1 LQYDLIALGLRLRW
15 LGTDRLTWSDL
26 LAVVRQSRRGT
37 ALFRAVA
44 GDEGEWDVKAHLLA
58 GVFDLLAAA
67 NWQRGGDESAKKPE
81 RLPRPG
87 VTKQPEGETLAR
99 GKAVSVEE
107 MNARLG
113 WTTT

>member
-1 LQYDLIALGLRLRW
+1 MLGLRLRW
-15 LGTDRLTWSDL
+15 LGTEHLTWSDL
-26 LAVVRQSRRGT
+26 LAIVRQSRRGT

-44 GDEGEWDVKAHLLA
+44 GEDGEWDLQNHLLA

-81 RLPRPG
+81 RLHRPG
-87 VTKQPEGETLAR
+87 VVKQAEGEVMAR
-99 GKAVSVEE
+99 GKAVSIDE

-113 WTTT
+113 WPAPA

>member
-1 LQYDLIALGLRLRW
+1 
-15 LGTDRLTWSDL
+15 
-26 LAVVRQSRRGT
+26 VRQSHRGT

-44 GDEGEWDVKAHLLA
+44 GDDGDWDLHGHLL
-58 GVFDLLAAA
+58 GGIWDLLAAA

-87 VTKQPEGETLAR
+87 VTKQEDGELMAR
-99 GKAVSVEE
+99 GKAVSIEE

-113 WTTT
+113 WAPAT